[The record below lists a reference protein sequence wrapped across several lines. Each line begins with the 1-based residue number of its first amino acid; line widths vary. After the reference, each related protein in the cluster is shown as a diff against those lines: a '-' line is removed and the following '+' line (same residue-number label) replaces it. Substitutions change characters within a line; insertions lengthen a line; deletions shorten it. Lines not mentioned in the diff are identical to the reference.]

1 MCNVHVTKS
10 WCDPRLVYSDQDED
24 GVSMCRDST
33 QMCPTQPPPPPNT
46 QHTTVGQETA
56 ASMVSGHTV
65 DISSVDSV

>member
-1 MCNVHVTKS
+1 MCMSRSHDVILA
-10 WCDPRLVYSDQDED
+10 WCIVYSDQDED

-46 QHTTVGQETA
+46 QHSTVGQETA

>member
-1 MCNVHVTKS
+1 MSCACH
-10 WCDPRLVYSDQDED
+10 DDARLVYSDSDQDED

-46 QHTTVGQETA
+46 QHSTVGQETA